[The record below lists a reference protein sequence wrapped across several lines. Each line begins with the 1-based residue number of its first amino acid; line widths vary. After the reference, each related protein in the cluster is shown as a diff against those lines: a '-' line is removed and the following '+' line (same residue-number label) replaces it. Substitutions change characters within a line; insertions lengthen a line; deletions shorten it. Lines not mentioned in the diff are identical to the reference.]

1 MLWMMGFLI
10 LLLVILSV
18 LNWRLIHQHQHL
30 INEANAQIELQ
41 TQVDALELNLQK
53 TLEIMQDLAKKMQV
67 QQDVL
72 DLTAL
77 KLNQV
82 EQHNVDLVG
91 LVSDLVSLK
100 ESQRMIKKL

>member
-1 MLWMMGFLI
+1 MLWIMGFLI

-30 INEANAQIELQ
+30 LNEANAQIELQ

-53 TLEIMQDLAKKMQV
+53 TLEIMQDLAKKMQL
-67 QQDVL
+67 QQEVL

-82 EQHNVDLVG
+82 EQQNADLVG
-91 LVSDLVSLK
+91 LVSDLVGLK

>member
-18 LNWRLIHQHQHL
+18 LNWRLIHQHRQSL
-30 INEANAQIELQ
+30 NEANAQIELQ

-67 QQDVL
+67 QQQVL
-72 DLTAL
+72 DVTAL

-82 EQHNVDLVG
+82 EQQNADLVG
-91 LVSDLVSLK
+91 LVSDLVGLK
-100 ESQRMIKKL
+100 ESQRRI